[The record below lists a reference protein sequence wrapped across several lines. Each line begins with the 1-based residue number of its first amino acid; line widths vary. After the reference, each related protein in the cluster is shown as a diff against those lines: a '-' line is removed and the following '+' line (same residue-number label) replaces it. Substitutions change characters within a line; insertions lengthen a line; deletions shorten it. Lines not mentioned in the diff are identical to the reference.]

1 MGRDLGPVEK
11 LSRREGVELE
21 LKGER
26 LLAGKSGLERRPYPP
41 GQHGRGRLRRQ
52 SEYAM
57 RLREKQRTKRMYGL
71 RERQFKRV
79 YERAGAQLL
88 SSLELRLDN
97 VVYRLGFATTRA
109 QARQFVAHGHVLVNG
124 RRVTL
129 PSLQAAAGDVV
140 GFKAGSHVEPL
151 VRAAVETVGRV
162 PSWLVADHDE
172 LWGRVERAPER
183 EDIVAPVDEKLIVEF
198 YAK

>member
-129 PSLQAAAGDVV
+129 PSFQAAAGDVV
-140 GFKAGSHVEPL
+140 GFKARSHVEPL